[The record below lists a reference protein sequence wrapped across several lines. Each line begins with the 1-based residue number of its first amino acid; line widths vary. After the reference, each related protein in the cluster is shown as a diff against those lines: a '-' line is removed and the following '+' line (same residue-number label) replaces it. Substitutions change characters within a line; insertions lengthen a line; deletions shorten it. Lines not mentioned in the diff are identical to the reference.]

1 MDFNNKKEYK
11 KAVALRYRKGTD
23 KAPKVVAK
31 GLNDIASKILEV
43 AEEENVPVIEDQNAV
58 EEFYG
63 IDLNLEIPPEMYKV
77 AAEVLAY
84 VYTMDKKNKNK

>member
-1 MDFNNKKEYK
+1 MENKNYK

-31 GLNDIASKILEV
+31 GLNDIASTILEV
-43 AEEENVPVIEDQNAV
+43 AEKEDVPIIEDNSAV

-63 IDLNLEIPPEMYKV
+63 IDLNLEIPPEMYKI

-84 VYTMDKKNKNK
+84 VYTMDRKNKK

>member
-1 MDFNNKKEYK
+1 MNYNDKKNFK

-31 GLNDIASKILEV
+31 GLNDIAKKILEV
-43 AEEENVPVIEDQNAV
+43 AEEESVTVIEDQNAV

-63 IDLNLEIPPEMYKV
+63 IDLNLEIPPEMYKI

-84 VYTMDKKNKNK
+84 VYTMDRKNKK

>member
-1 MDFNNKKEYK
+1 MNIEDKKNYK
-11 KAVALRYRKGTD
+11 KAIALRYRKGTD

-31 GLNDIASKILEV
+31 GLNDIAQKILEV
-43 AEEENVPVIEDQNAV
+43 AEEEDVPVIEDQNAV

-63 IDLNLEIPPEMYKV
+63 IDLNLEIPPEMYKI

-84 VYTMDKKNKNK
+84 VYSMDRKNKK

>member
-1 MDFNNKKEYK
+1 MDYNDKKNFK

-31 GLNDIASKILEV
+31 GLNDIAKKILEV
-43 AEEENVPVIEDQNAV
+43 AEEEAVPVIEDQNAV

-63 IDLNLEIPPEMYKV
+63 IDLNLEIPPEMYKI

-84 VYTMDKKNKNK
+84 VYTMDRKNKK

>member
-11 KAVALRYRKGTD
+11 KVVALRYRKGTD

-31 GLNDIASKILEV
+31 GLNDIASRILEV
-43 AEEENVPVIEDQNAV
+43 AEEEDVPIIEDQNAV

-84 VYTMDKKNKNK
+84 VYSMDKKNKK

>member
-1 MDFNNKKEYK
+1 MNIEDKKNYK

-31 GLNDIASKILEV
+31 GLNDIAQKILEV
-43 AEEENVPVIEDQNAV
+43 AEEEEVPVIEDQNAV

-63 IDLNLEIPPEMYKV
+63 IDLNLEIPPEMYKI

-84 VYTMDKKNKNK
+84 VYSMDRKNKK

>member
-1 MDFNNKKEYK
+1 MNIEDKKNHK

-31 GLNDIASKILEV
+31 GLNDIAQKILEV
-43 AEEENVPVIEDQNAV
+43 AEEEEVPVIEDQNAV

-63 IDLNLEIPPEMYKV
+63 IDLNLEIPPEMYKI

-84 VYTMDKKNKNK
+84 VYSMDRKNKK

>member
-1 MDFNNKKEYK
+1 MNYNDKKNLK

-31 GLNDIASKILEV
+31 GLNDIAKKILEV
-43 AEEENVPVIEDQNAV
+43 AEEESVTVIEDQNAV

-63 IDLNLEIPPEMYKV
+63 IDLNLEIPPEMYKI

-84 VYTMDKKNKNK
+84 VYTMDRKNKK

>member
-1 MDFNNKKEYK
+1 MENKNYK

-43 AEEENVPVIEDQNAV
+43 AEKEDVPIIEDNSAV

-63 IDLNLEIPPEMYKV
+63 IDLNLEIPPEMYKI

-84 VYTMDKKNKNK
+84 VYTMDRKNKK

>member
-1 MDFNNKKEYK
+1 MNNKDNKNFK
-11 KAVALRYRKGTD
+11 KVVALRYRKGDD

-31 GLNDIASKILEV
+31 GLNEIADKILEV
-43 AEEENVPVIEDQNAV
+43 AEKENVPIIEDKNAV

-63 IDLNLEIPPEMYKV
+63 IDLNIEIPPEMYKI

-84 VYTMDKKNKNK
+84 VYMMDKK